1 MAGLFGSQL
10 AHGLL
15 HVHDQFSVD
24 AHVGGGAA
32 DAAGRLMHQHT
43 GMRGQESLALG
54 AGAQQELA
62 HGCAHAQADGRHV
75 RLDKLH
81 GVVNGHACGDGTT
94 RGIDVQ
100 PNILLR
106 IFSCQHQHL
115 CADAIGHFV
124 LDFLAHPNDAVFQ
137 QTVEN
142 RIGGSGRH
150 IFAGH
155 DGQGCTEVAHLVSF
169 SYVLYSFTAYRF
181 EATGGEIAL
190 TVESSR

>member
-1 MAGLFGSQL
+1 
-10 AHGLL
+10 
-15 HVHDQFSVD
+15 
-24 AHVGGGAA
+24 
-32 DAAGRLMHQHT
+32 MHQHT

-54 AGAQQELA
+54 ARAQQKLA
-62 HGCAHAQADGRHV
+62 HGCAHTQANGRHV
-75 RLDKLH
+75 RLDELH
-81 GVVNGHACGDGTT
+81 GVVNGHACGNGTT

-106 IFSCQHQHL
+106 IFGGQHQHL
-115 CADAIGHFV
+115 RANAVGHLIF
-124 LDFLAHPNDAVFQ
+124 DFLTHPDDAVLQ

-142 RIGGSGRH
+142 RIGGPGRH

>member
-1 MAGLFGSQL
+1 MHEHAG
-10 AHGLL
+10 
-15 HVHDQFSVD
+15 
-24 AHVGGGAA
+24 VGC
-32 DAAGRLMHQHT
+32 
-43 GMRGQESLALG
+43 QEPLALG
-54 AGAQQELA
+54 TGAQQELA
-62 HGCAHAQADGRHV
+62 HGCAHTQANGRHV
-75 RLDKLH
+75 RLDELH
-81 GVVNGHACGDGTT
+81 GVVNGHTCGDGSS
-94 RGIDVQ
+94 RRIDVQ

-106 IFSCQHQHL
+106 IFGGQHQHL
-115 CADAIGHFV
+115 RANAVGHLIF
-124 LDFLAHPNDAVFQ
+124 DFLAHPNDAVFQ